1 MVTARP
7 ARIRTIIDVPFGYPR
22 AENVHEDPRFGEMRA
37 HIRDLVMQEYAAQA
51 RQTVRL
57 SD

>member
-1 MVTARP
+1 
-7 ARIRTIIDVPFGYPR
+7 
-22 AENVHEDPRFGEMRA
+22 VHEDPRFGELRA

-51 RQTVRL
+51 RQAVRM